1 MKKLFISIILFVTS
15 LGFSQDWNYNFEE
28 AKKTANE
35 QDKNVVIVFSG
46 SDWCAPCIKLDK
58 NIWQSEAF
66 KKEAAAKWVLVK
78 ANFPRKKANELPKE
92 QTEHNRKLA
101 EKYNI
106 EGSFPLV
113 VVLDKNGKVLGKMGF
128 KNVSPEEYIKMIH
141 ALEKK

>member
-1 MKKLFISIILFVTS
+1 MRKLLLLFALAISNFAI
-15 LGFSQDWNYNFEE
+15 SQDWNYNFEE
-28 AKKTANE
+28 AKKLAAE
-35 QDKNVVIVFSG
+35 QNKNIVIVFSG

-66 KKEAAAKWVLVK
+66 KKEAGDNWIIVK
-78 ANFPRKKANELPKE
+78 ADFPRKRANTLSKE

-101 EKYNI
+101 EKFNL

-113 VVLDKNGKVLGKMGF
+113 VVLDKTGKVLGKMGF